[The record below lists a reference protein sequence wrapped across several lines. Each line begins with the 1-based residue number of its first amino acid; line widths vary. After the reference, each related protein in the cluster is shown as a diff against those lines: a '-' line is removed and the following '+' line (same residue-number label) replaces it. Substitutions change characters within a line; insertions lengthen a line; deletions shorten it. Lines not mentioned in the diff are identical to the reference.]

1 MSDVLSIV
9 RLRWTMQISALRKNP
24 RALASFVLGLL
35 FALVIILIA
44 ALCGWYGNGISVMF
58 RSAMVMLGL
67 LVMLGALM
75 MQVMMLGQGST
86 LSPSKF
92 ELYGIGDGRLTV
104 GLLAARLSGVPSITV
119 FVTLLMIA
127 LSYRSYGAAAVT
139 AGVVCAI
146 MTVITMFAMTST
158 LTALLSSVSFSKKGR
173 NILYMVVFGIL
184 TAIGMLSNYVNE
196 QFTSALLMSDTSAVV
211 RNVVAW
217 TPFAASFQIP
227 FDVIDG
233 AWLAAAARVIIL
245 LATWVV
251 CYLICTWH
259 LRMARSSSGGASAK
273 SGARKRHSDM
283 FRFMPNSVSGA
294 VSARLALYLRR
305 DIRQIPVL
313 AIPVVLMA
321 FAVTRATE
329 SPDTVWLL
337 MGFGAL
343 LVSVYES
350 NGIACDGQGFYM
362 VALSG
367 ISGWNERIGRARV
380 HGVLITV
387 YMFLMMIAA
396 FVITGYWKT
405 PELVMR
411 AVAFTAVSIAV
422 GWCSVGVA
430 EVVSCVAMYPVASI
444 ERPFSSPQGRG
455 ILQLVFPLIQVV
467 VSLVTV
473 LPSVLMLFFL
483 LRIITPLT
491 MGAVIA
497 VALVNGVVV
506 LLGGSWLGGKLLD
519 ARMPKILATLDDF
532 ASLQQ

>member
-1 MSDVLSIV
+1 M
-9 RLRWTMQISALRKNP
+9 
-24 RALASFVLGLL
+24 
-35 FALVIILIA
+35 
-44 ALCGWYGNGISVMF
+44 
-58 RSAMVMLGL
+58 
-67 LVMLGALM
+67 
-75 MQVMMLGQGST
+75 
-86 LSPSKF
+86 
-92 ELYGIGDGRLTV
+92 
-104 GLLAARLSGVPSITV
+104 
-119 FVTLLMIA
+119 
-127 LSYRSYGAAAVT
+127 
-139 AGVVCAI
+139 
-146 MTVITMFAMTST
+146 
-158 LTALLSSVSFSKKGR
+158 
-173 NILYMVVFGIL
+173 
-184 TAIGMLSNYVNE
+184 
-196 QFTSALLMSDTSAVV
+196 
-211 RNVVAW
+211 
-217 TPFAASFQIP
+217 PFAASFQIP

-294 VSARLALYLRR
+294 VSAR
-305 DIRQIPVL
+305 
-313 AIPVVLMA
+313 
-321 FAVTRATE
+321 
-329 SPDTVWLL
+329 
-337 MGFGAL
+337 
-343 LVSVYES
+343 
-350 NGIACDGQGFYM
+350 
-362 VALSG
+362 
-367 ISGWNERIGRARV
+367 V

-396 FVITGYWKT
+396 FVITGYWKAS
-405 PELVMR
+405 ELVMR

-422 GWCSVGVA
+422 GLCSVGVA

-444 ERPFSSPQGRG
+444 DRPFSSPQGRG
-455 ILQLVFPLIQVV
+455 VLRLVFPLTQVV

-497 VALVNGVVV
+497 VALVNGLVV